1 MSEGTA
7 PARFRSWDVLRGIEP
22 PPAAVLLRQSFH
34 PWLVVGIACIGAFM
48 GQVDA
53 SIVQLALPALKQ
65 AFGVS
70 VNDVRWVAIGYPL
83 AYAACLPVFARVCEM
98 FGRKLLYLVGFAVFT
113 IASLMCGL
121 AQDLD
126 WLIAFRILQGAGG
139 GMIGANSM
147 VIVVKAVG
155 PDKRA
160 RAIALYTTAQA
171 VGVSS
176 GPVIGGLL
184 LDGLGWHWVFWVTV
198 PFGLAAT
205 IFGWLAL
212 PRTVDR
218 AADKAFDWYGALL
231 LMPSL
236 VLVILVLNQVSVWR
250 LTSPAMI
257 VCVVAVPVLLALFVR
272 QERRTAFPLID
283 LALFGHR
290 AFVAGII
297 GVAFGYALL
306 YGMFF
311 LMSFALV
318 HGLHE
323 SARLAGLKLAVIP
336 VAIGLVAPLS
346 AVLSERFGSRST
358 GVAGMVLCIAAI
370 AVLSAI
376 AFKPV
381 GTLVSGLSAFAL
393 FGVGLGL
400 FVSPTSHAT
409 IDAAPAS
416 HSSQAAG
423 MINLMRVFGSCVG
436 ISSASSM
443 MSLRM
448 ERLAGTAGLDD
459 LFKGSMLLE
468 AIESSLVVL
477 AVFAL
482 IAAGVSL
489 VRPRRIQ

>member
-1 MSEGTA
+1 
-7 PARFRSWDVLRGIEP
+7 
-22 PPAAVLLRQSFH
+22 
-34 PWLVVGIACIGAFM
+34 
-48 GQVDA
+48 
-53 SIVQLALPALKQ
+53 
-65 AFGVS
+65 
-70 VNDVRWVAIGYPL
+70 
-83 AYAACLPVFARVCEM
+83 
-98 FGRKLLYLVGFAVFT
+98 
-113 IASLMCGL
+113 
-121 AQDLD
+121 
-126 WLIAFRILQGAGG
+126 
-139 GMIGANSM
+139 
-147 VIVVKAVG
+147 
-155 PDKRA
+155 
-160 RAIALYTTAQA
+160 
-171 VGVSS
+171 
-176 GPVIGGLL
+176 
-184 LDGLGWHWVFWVTV
+184 
-198 PFGLAAT
+198 
-205 IFGWLAL
+205 
-212 PRTVDR
+212 
-218 AADKAFDWYGALL
+218 
-231 LMPSL
+231 MPSL

-250 LTSPAMI
+250 LTSPVMI

-272 QERRTAFPLID
+272 QERRTAFPVID

-416 HSSQAAG
+416 HSSSGCRHDQFDAG
-423 MINLMRVFGSCVG
+423 VRKLCRHFQRV
-436 ISSASSM
+436 
-443 MSLRM
+443 
-448 ERLAGTAGLDD
+448 LDD
-459 LFKGSMLLE
+459 
-468 AIESSLVVL
+468 VVED
-477 AVFAL
+477 
-482 IAAGVSL
+482 GTTGRHG
-489 VRPRRIQ
+489 RP

>member
-1 MSEGTA
+1 
-7 PARFRSWDVLRGIEP
+7 
-22 PPAAVLLRQSFH
+22 
-34 PWLVVGIACIGAFM
+34 
-48 GQVDA
+48 
-53 SIVQLALPALKQ
+53 
-65 AFGVS
+65 
-70 VNDVRWVAIGYPL
+70 
-83 AYAACLPVFARVCEM
+83 
-98 FGRKLLYLVGFAVFT
+98 
-113 IASLMCGL
+113 
-121 AQDLD
+121 
-126 WLIAFRILQGAGG
+126 
-139 GMIGANSM
+139 
-147 VIVVKAVG
+147 
-155 PDKRA
+155 
-160 RAIALYTTAQA
+160 
-171 VGVSS
+171 
-176 GPVIGGLL
+176 
-184 LDGLGWHWVFWVTV
+184 V

-212 PRTVDR
+212 PRTADR
-218 AADKAFDWYGALL
+218 ALDKTLDWYGALL

-236 VLVILVLNQVSVWR
+236 VLAILVLNQVSVWR

-283 LALFGHR
+283 LALFRNG
-290 AFVAGII
+290 AFVAGIT

-336 VAIGLVAPLS
+336 VAIGLAAPLS
-346 AVLSERFGSRST
+346 AVLSERFGSRSIR
-358 GVAGMVLCIAAI
+358 VAGMVLCIAAI

-409 IDAAPAS
+409 IDAALAS

-436 ISSASSM
+436 ISIASSM

-477 AVFAL
+477 ALFAL
-482 IAAGVSL
+482 FAAGLSL